1 MMGAIRRIGALA
13 TGILV
18 LQLTLL
24 GAAAP
29 CTDHGVGGF
38 GGGGHGQSGHADV
51 STVPAGDA
59 HEDCDGGPAEPTGSE
74 SAGGSC
80 IAMISC
86 VAPMLQL
93 GGELS
98 VDGGNV
104 INTPVAAA
112 VLEPPTRTT
121 APELPPPR
129 A

>member
-1 MMGAIRRIGALA
+1 MMGIIRRIGALA

-38 GGGGHGQSGHADV
+38 ADAGSGHDAHAPV
-51 STVPAGDA
+51 SSAPAPDA
-59 HEDCDGGPAEPTGSE
+59 HEDCDGGPAEPTDSGS
-74 SAGGSC
+74 SSGGC
-80 IAMISC
+80 IAMMSC
-86 VAPMLQL
+86 VTPLLLDAQPP
-93 GGELS
+93 
-98 VDGGNV
+98 VDGGKV
-104 INTPVAAA
+104 INTQVAAP
-112 VLEPPTRTT
+112 VLEPPTHTT

>member
-1 MMGAIRRIGALA
+1 MDSLRRVFALA
-13 TGILV
+13 SGLLV

-29 CTDHGVGGF
+29 CTDHGVGGIA
-38 GGGGHGQSGHADV
+38 GAGHEQSGGASV
-51 STVPAGDA
+51 STAPVADG
-59 HEDCDGGPAEPTGSE
+59 HEDCDGSGPTESTGTETS
-74 SAGGSC
+74 GGSC

-86 VAPMLQL
+86 VTPMLQL
-93 GGELS
+93 DPGVP
-98 VDGGNV
+98 VDGANV
-104 INTPVAAA
+104 INTLVAAA

>member
-1 MMGAIRRIGALA
+1 MGVLRRIVALA
-13 TGILV
+13 TGVLV

-29 CTDHGVGGF
+29 CTDHGVGGLTAA
-38 GGGGHGQSGHADV
+38 GHEQSEHANL
-51 STVPAGDA
+51 STLPATDA
-59 HEDCDGGPAEPTGSE
+59 HEDCDGGPGEPE
-74 SAGGSC
+74 SSGGSC

-86 VAPMLQL
+86 VAPMLQF
-93 GGELS
+93 GAELS

-104 INTPVAAA
+104 INTPLATAF
-112 VLEPPTRTT
+112 LEPPTRTT

>member
-1 MMGAIRRIGALA
+1 MMGVIRRMGALA

-29 CTDHGVGGF
+29 CTDHGVGGLADA
-38 GGGGHGQSGHADV
+38 GHDQGGHAPV
-51 STVPAGDA
+51 SNAPATDA
-59 HEDCDGGPAEPTGSE
+59 HEDCDGAPTEPTGTGS
-74 SAGGSC
+74 SGGSC

-86 VAPMLQL
+86 VTPMLQI
-93 GGELS
+93 GAELS

-104 INTPVAAA
+104 INTPLAAA
-112 VLEPPTRTT
+112 LLEPPTRTT

>member
-1 MMGAIRRIGALA
+1 MMGVISRMAALA

-24 GAAAP
+24 GAVAP

-38 GGGGHGQSGHADV
+38 ADAGHEQGGHAPVSSALANDV
-51 STVPAGDA
+51 
-59 HEDCDGGPAEPTGSE
+59 HEDCDGGPAEPTDTRS
-74 SAGGSC
+74 SSGSC
-80 IAMISC
+80 IAMMSC
-86 VAPMLQL
+86 VTPLLLDAQPP
-93 GGELS
+93 

-104 INTPVAAA
+104 INTQVAAA
-112 VLEPPTRTT
+112 VLEPPTHTT